1 MTGGRGS
8 VVLAGPSQLLLT
20 GIKQV
25 LEATDRYKVVNQAHA
40 IGLAT
45 ALVRRLCPDY
55 VVLDGTARSHRSSRG
70 GMVGTMHG
78 LGQLSKP
85 PGVLVVVARD
95 QFPLVE
101 ELRQAGCRAC
111 VTTRSAEAVVRAL
124 DMLALGKEFFPD
136 WRAAERG
143 GGHAQGNSGP
153 SSLLKDLNR
162 NEVRILALIARG
174 HRSKEI
180 AARLSLADGTV
191 NNYRAS
197 IRSKLGVR
205 THAEIRE
212 AARARGLLDPPDG
225 HGAGGERGRGGIGLE
240 HGERTVP

>member
-25 LEATDRYKVVNQAHA
+25 LEATDRYEVVSQAHA

-55 VVLDGTARSHRSSRG
+55 VVLDGTARSRKSSRG
-70 GMVGTMHG
+70 GMVDTMNG
-78 LGQLSKP
+78 LVQLSKP
-85 PGVLVVVARD
+85 PGVLVVVAPD

-124 DMLALGKEFFPD
+124 DMLALGKEFFPE
-136 WRAAERG
+136 WRAAEQGQERAGGASPRG
-143 GGHAQGNSGP
+143 LPEG
-153 SSLLKDLNR
+153 LNR
-162 NEVRILALIARG
+162 NEVRILALMARG
-174 HRSKEI
+174 YSSKDI
-180 AARLSLADGTV
+180 AARLSLTAGTV

-197 IRSKLGVR
+197 IRAKLGAA
-205 THAEIRE
+205 THAELRR
-212 AARARGLLDPPDG
+212 AARAAGLLHPPSG
-225 HGAGGERGRGGIGLE
+225 HGTGGERERGSVPE
-240 HGERTVP
+240 HGTRTGR

>member
-8 VVLAGPSQLLLT
+8 VLLAGPGQLLLT

-25 LEATDRYKVVNQAHA
+25 LEATDRYEVVRQAHA
-40 IGLAT
+40 SGLAP

-55 VVLDGTARSHRSSRG
+55 VVLDGTARSHRSSKG
-70 GMVGTMHG
+70 GMVDTMHG

-101 ELRQAGCRAC
+101 ELRRAGCRAC

-143 GGHAQGNSGP
+143 QERAGGASPRGLPEGLS
-153 SSLLKDLNR
+153 R
-162 NEVRILALIARG
+162 NEVRILALMAHG
-174 HRSKEI
+174 YSSKEI
-180 AARLSLADGTV
+180 AARVGLALSTV
-191 NNYRAS
+191 NNYRTRIKA
-197 IRSKLGVR
+197 KLGVR
-205 THAEIRE
+205 TRAQIRR
-212 AARARGLLDPPDG
+212 AARKADLLTP
-225 HGAGGERGRGGIGLE
+225 HET
-240 HGERTVP
+240 RT